1 MSGFI
6 LDTNIIIDAYS
17 ANILRCLNY
26 NKFSVSL
33 VVYNEE
39 MLKQIRL
46 LNNYELNK
54 INETYEELLSANEY
68 YSLNKRI
75 SFYDALNLAI
85 AKQRKMVLVTGDQ
98 QLIKCAIQ
106 EEVEC
111 FGTLKLIEVLVENNL
126 INIKDSIIALKNLKQ
141 DFKRRIPHNLIDT
154 LINKL
159 ESMCIEI

>member
-6 LDTNIIIDAYS
+6 LDTNIIMDAYS

-85 AKQRKMVLVTGDQ
+85 AKQRTMVLVTGDQ

-126 INIKDSIIALKNLKQ
+126 INIKDSIIALNNLKQ
-141 DFKRRIPHNLIDT
+141 DLKRRIPHNLIDT

-159 ESMCIEI
+159 ELMCIEI